1 MYTDPSIHVEI
12 VRQRHEQRR
21 AYLRFKQA
29 LLEFS
34 DAPKAPNIARYLA
47 ASKALDDSSRT
58 SDRNTTMK
66 TRC

>member
-29 LLEFS
+29 LVEFGCAEGAEHCPLS
-34 DAPKAPNIARYLA
+34 
-47 ASKALDDSSRT
+47 
-58 SDRNTTMK
+58 
-66 TRC
+66 CGG